1 MIRHTR
7 QYIVALLLIT
17 IMLLTGFVS
26 YAVMQMWGH
35 NEAYRKNAEDNVD
48 YAIAQSEFELQKF
61 IIALHVN
68 EHDRTVSSTADVR
81 QRYDILWSRLE
92 IATSGQAGRI
102 LDQTPTARQSF
113 VNLLEKL
120 KGVEADIFN
129 GVVLGHERSHA
140 LSNTFND
147 QIIPLHQ
154 ATLAFNNT
162 RTLYLT
168 NERIETNAWLHQTLY
183 LLIGLTLSILAV
195 LAILA
200 VVIRR
205 QRKTALARDM
215 ALEEA
220 KQANMAKSEF
230 LASMSHELRTPL
242 NAIIGFSDVIHN
254 EYLGTLKHPI
264 YKGYAAD
271 IYNSGKHLLSIIND
285 ILDLSKLEANRFEL
299 ISEAVYLHQNIS
311 KCIELIVI
319 SYPDRR
325 EDFTL
330 RVPHDLPPVQADG
343 RVVTQILLNLL
354 SNAVKFSPTG
364 SPISISASMTDNA
377 CHKIDIT
384 DCGIGMS
391 DADITVAMENFRQV
405 DNVFTRRYDGTG
417 LGMPLVKSLTELH
430 GGTFQVSSVPDQ
442 GTTMS
447 ILLPTNG
454 EMSAPA

>member
-7 QYIVALLLIT
+7 QYSVALLLIT
-17 IMLLTGFVS
+17 FILLTGFVS

-35 NEAYRKNAEDNVD
+35 NEVYRKNAEDNVD
-48 YAIAQSEFELQKF
+48 YAIAQVEFELLKF
-61 IIALHVN
+61 VVALHVN
-68 EHDRTVSSTADVR
+68 GHDRTVSN
-81 QRYDILWSRLE
+81 
-92 IATSGQAGRI
+92 
-102 LDQTPTARQSF
+102 QTPTAKQSF

-120 KGVEADIFN
+120 KGIEVDVFN

-183 LLIGLTLSILAV
+183 LFIGLTLSILAV
-195 LAILA
+195 LIMLV

-205 QRKTALARDM
+205 QGKTVLARDA
-215 ALEEA
+215 ALEYS
-220 KQANMAKSEF
+220 KQANMAKSDF

-254 EYLGTLKHPI
+254 EYLGALKHPV

-271 IYNSGKHLLSIIND
+271 IHNSGKHLLSIIND

-311 KCIELIVI
+311 KCIDLIAV
-319 SYPDRR
+319 SYPDRK

-330 RVPHDLPPVQADG
+330 QVPHDLPPVQAD
-343 RVVTQILLNLL
+343 
-354 SNAVKFSPTG
+354 
-364 SPISISASMTDNA
+364 
-377 CHKIDIT
+377 
-384 DCGIGMS
+384 
-391 DADITVAMENFRQV
+391 
-405 DNVFTRRYDGTG
+405 
-417 LGMPLVKSLTELH
+417 
-430 GGTFQVSSVPDQ
+430 SS
-442 GTTMS
+442 
-447 ILLPTNG
+447 
-454 EMSAPA
+454 